1 VADRSADRYGLRF
14 SMSPVNQNDNY
25 YLSGISHSLRKD
37 DVYKGFFIP
46 KGQTPYI
53 PIFWDPSINPSLLL
67 IKVLQ

>member
-1 VADRSADRYGLRF
+1 MANGSADWYGLGF
-14 SMSPVNQNDNY
+14 STSPVNQNDNY
-25 YLSGISHSLRKD
+25 YPSGISHLLRKD

-53 PIFWDPSINPSLLL
+53 LIFWDPSINPSLLL